1 MAEERRIVPRR
12 RILKAGSISLED
24 WSIDCAVRNISNAG
38 ATLDVVTPLFIP
50 DRFKLIIQSD
60 GLNRPCHI
68 VWRKEHAWGLRL
80 IEARK
85 RRGAEPAPFW
95 KERAQL

>member
-1 MAEERRIVPRR
+1 MAEERRSAPPRP
-12 RILKAGSISLED
+12 KAGSISFGGGA
-24 WSIDCAVRNISNAG
+24 IHCTVRNVSDAG
-38 ATLDVVTPLFIP
+38 ATLEVVTPLFIP

>member
-24 WSIDCAVRNISNAG
+24 WSIDCTVRNISNAG

-60 GLNRPCHI
+60 GVNTP
-68 VWRKEHAWGLRL
+68 
-80 IEARK
+80 
-85 RRGAEPAPFW
+85 PAKSRW
-95 KERAQL
+95 LQITA